1 MMYRIPPYV
10 REVKRR
16 LGTFLT
22 QDWVSRLI
30 VVIGITGVLVIG
42 VLTVEALLRFFVL
55 VIALVAIG
63 LGGRFWWLHR
73 AMPPAAPRKDAGGR
87 TIESE
92 YVVIDR
98 QVTSR
103 KRKLRKDKSRVK

>member
-1 MMYRIPPYV
+1 M
-10 REVKRR
+10 
-16 LGTFLT
+16 
-22 QDWVSRLI
+22 
-30 VVIGITGVLVIG
+30 
-42 VLTVEALLRFFVL
+42 LTVEALLRFFVL

-73 AMPPAAPRKDAGGR
+73 AMPTAAPRKDTGGR

-103 KRKLRKDKSRVK
+103 KRKLRKDRSRVK

>member
-30 VVIGITGVLVIG
+30 VVIGVTGVLVIG

-55 VIALVAIG
+55 VIALITIG

-92 YVVIDR
+92 YVVINR

-103 KRKLRKDKSRVK
+103 KRKPRRDRSRVK

>member
-1 MMYRIPPYV
+1 MYRIPPYV
-10 REVKRR
+10 RDVKRR

-30 VVIGITGVLVIG
+30 VVIGVIGVLVIG

-63 LGGRFWWLHR
+63 LGGRFWWLRR
-73 AMPPAAPRKDAGGR
+73 AMPPAAPRKDAVGR
-87 TIESE
+87 TIEGN
-92 YVVIDR
+92 YVVIE
-98 QVTSR
+98 
-103 KRKLRKDKSRVK
+103 KR